1 MIADV
6 QMQVWLDTIPGSVPA
21 VVVPYVRTDR
31 DVRLSYRIRL
41 VKSGPSGSSSIVQ
54 SGAVEAQAGTPRELS
69 KVSVASQPGDAC
81 RIEIEMRDGA
91 NQRQAFR
98 FDCPR

>member
-6 QMQVWLDTIPGSVPA
+6 QMQVWLDTLPGSVPA

-31 DVRLSYRIRL
+31 DSRLAYRIQL
-41 VKSGPSGSSSIVQ
+41 VKAGPSGSSSIVQ
-54 SGAVEAQAGTPRELS
+54 SGAVNAAAGTPRELS
-69 KVSVASQPGDAC
+69 KVSVASQPGGAC
-81 RIEIEMRDGA
+81 HIEIEMRESA
-91 NQRQAFR
+91 NERRVFR

>member
-6 QMQVWLDTIPGSVPA
+6 QMQVWLDTVPESVPA

-31 DVRLSYRIRL
+31 DARLAWRIRL
-41 VKSGPSGSSSIVQ
+41 VKAGPSGSSTILQ
-54 SGAVEAQAGTPRELS
+54 SGAVDAPAGTPRALS
-69 KVSVASQPGDAC
+69 KVSVGSQPGDAC
-81 RIEIEMRDGA
+81 RIDIELREGA
-91 NQRQAFR
+91 NQRGAFS

>member
-6 QMQVWLDTIPGSVPA
+6 QMQVWLETMPGSVPA

-31 DVRLSYRIRL
+31 DARLAYRIRL
-41 VKSGPSGSSSIVQ
+41 LKSGPSGSSSTIQ
-54 SGAVEAQAGTPRELS
+54 SGAVEAQAATPRELS

-81 RIEIEMRDGA
+81 RIDIEVREGA
-91 NQRQAFR
+91 NVPRAFR

>member
-31 DVRLSYRIRL
+31 DARLAWRIRL
-41 VKSGPSGSSSIVQ
+41 VKAGPSGSSSIVQ
-54 SGAVEAQAGTPRELS
+54 SGAVDAPAGSPRELS

-81 RIEIEMRDGA
+81 RIEIEMREGA
-91 NQRQAFR
+91 NERRAFR